1 MSRPAATPT
10 APRAEIITL
19 VSDRILRAREDG
31 RKIGYDAGFAAGES
45 VGRLARSDRGDR
57 MLGLGV
63 LIGSGIG
70 TVFTLLVL
78 GFLR

>member
-1 MSRPAATPT
+1 MSAATPM
-10 APRAEIITL
+10 RGQLVML
-19 VSDRILRAREDG
+19 VSDRLLRAREDG
-31 RKIGYDAGFAAGES
+31 RRIGYDEGFKAGET

-70 TVFTLLVL
+70 AVLTLLILGVL
-78 GFLR
+78 R